1 MSHTI
6 VVRFAE
12 ITLKGRNRG
21 MFEQQLISN
30 LRKHLQ
36 PQVPHRLER
45 GSARALVTTEDD
57 PRQAVEILRG
67 LPGVANLSVAELV
80 PREPEALSEA
90 VLRHVGE
97 RLAHDLPRGNGPPAP
112 ARPLPFRIEVSRKD
126 KRYPLTSP
134 QLAARLGEAVLRRYE
149 GLRVD
154 LTAPELTVW
163 VEIWDRQA
171 AIYADKIQG
180 PGGLPVGSSGKVLC
194 LMSGGID
201 SPVAAYLLMTRG
213 AEVTYLYF
221 HSFPFIGEQSKEK
234 VHELVRHLARYQP
247 RSRLFVAPFAK
258 AQEAIRDHCPE
269 GARTVLYRRM
279 MNRVANRVAE
289 RERALALVTGE
300 SLGQVASQ
308 TLPNIRAIQET
319 AALPVLQPLIGLSK
333 TDIIDIARRI
343 GTYPISIQPFPDCCT
358 LFQPKHP
365 DTRTRPERLGE
376 YEKRLPVEALVE
388 ECIAGLETAE
398 YGPLWAPAG
407 WV

>member
-1 MSHTI
+1 MSQTI

-21 MFEQQLISN
+21 MFEQHLIAN
-30 LRKHLQ
+30 IRKHLQ
-36 PQVPHRLER
+36 PHVPHRLER

-57 PRQAVEILRG
+57 PRTAVEILRG

-80 PREPEALSEA
+80 PREPEALTEA
-90 VLRHVGE
+90 VLRHVGA
-97 RLAHDLPRGNGPPAP
+97 RLSRNPPSP

-134 QLAARLGEAVLRRYE
+134 QLAAKLGEAVLRRYE

-154 LTAPELTVW
+154 LDAPELTVW
-163 VEIWDRQA
+163 VEIWEQQA
-171 AIYADKIQG
+171 AIYAEKVAG
-180 PGGLPVGSSGKVLC
+180 PGGLAVGSSGKVLC

-213 AEVTYLYF
+213 AEVAYLYF

-247 RSRLFVAPFAK
+247 RSRVFVAPFAK

-279 MNRVANRVAE
+279 MNRVANRLAE
-289 RERALALVTGE
+289 REHALALVTGE

-308 TLPNIRAIQET
+308 TLPNIRAIEET

-365 DTRTRPERLGE
+365 DTRTKPERLAQ
-376 YEKRLPVEALVE
+376 YEARMPVDALVE
-388 ECIAGLETAE
+388 ECVAGIEETE

-407 WV
+407 WE